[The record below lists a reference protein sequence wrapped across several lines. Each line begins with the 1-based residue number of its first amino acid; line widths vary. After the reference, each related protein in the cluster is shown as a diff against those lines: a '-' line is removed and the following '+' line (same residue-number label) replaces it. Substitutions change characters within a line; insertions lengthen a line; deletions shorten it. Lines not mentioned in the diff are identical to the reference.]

1 MELSDAPEKNPQWL
15 GIDPG
20 ILRLVAQCLNQYATP
35 LTGRTVL
42 KFYNLKFD

>member
-20 ILRLVAQCLNQYATP
+20 TLRLVAQYPIYSVYTDKLQNGSCKQ
-35 LTGRTVL
+35 
-42 KFYNLKFD
+42 FE